1 MACSVDR
8 YYYRLIKEIEIL
20 TNNPFSMIDKKLLDY
35 FDGDE
40 MSSNVWLSK
49 YAMKDVSGNRIENT
63 PDDMHKRMA
72 KYFAEVEE
80 RYEFRE
86 KENVKLKL
94 SNYGYHRE
102 QLTEDKIYNLFKN
115 FKYVVPG
122 GSVMSGLGSPMP
134 VSLSNCWVIAGPNDS
149 LDDIFRVCN
158 EQSQLFKRRGGVG
171 FDISKLRPNGSLVH
185 NSAKTTTGPVSFMGL
200 FSDVTNTIGQS
211 GRRGALMIS
220 MHIDHPDAEEFIE
233 KKQDLTKVTGANV
246 SVQIG
251 DDFMNAVIN
260 DEDYIQHWPIDCNYF
275 ERVDN
280 EDYDV
285 LYQTSDTNGNI
296 CYYKKVKAKKVWD
309 KLVHCAWNT
318 AEPGILFKDRHYN
331 YSPDGV
337 YPQFRGTS
345 TNPCG
350 EIFMHE
356 DSCRLIHVNLS
367 SFITDPF
374 TDKARLDDDKLYE
387 VFYET
392 TRLGDD
398 LVDLEAD
405 AIKRI
410 LNKIESDGDKDGNE
424 YKLYDRLLTN
434 TLRGRRCGVGFFGL
448 SDAIAKLGYK
458 FDSEEGMKAIKHMMK
473 VMFAAELDSET
484 DMAIT
489 RGAFT
494 DFNRSVEDNANGWY
508 QMVSHEFPNVYKK
521 MMLNGRRNVS
531 FGTAAPTGSVAMLS
545 HCSSGIEPIFMP
557 YYTRRV
563 KCTTKSDRVDFVD
576 RDGEKFTEYVT
587 VHPTLK
593 EWAEFKYGE
602 DTSKWNEKKW
612 EEAYK
617 KSPWYGSTAN
627 DIDWIK
633 RVEIQSIVQ
642 HYISHSISSTL
653 NLPNNINES
662 KVSEIYMESWKK
674 GLKGVTV
681 YRDGCR
687 SGVIVSTKKG
697 DETMHKI
704 CAENEPKRRPKT
716 LDAKI
721 IRFSNKGEK
730 WVGIVGMLD
739 GKPYELFTGLLE
751 KLNIPQW
758 VETGTIIK
766 NHEDVVDEQTGETK
780 RISRYDLCYKDS
792 DGFCVCIDGIS
803 RIFNPEFWNYG
814 KLISGLLRHNMP
826 ITYIVKVIKSL
837 KLDES
842 SINTWKNGVVRALN
856 KFEGEVSID
865 EKCPECGG
873 RLVRE
878 NGCIR
883 CIDCGYSKCS

>member
-1 MACSVDR
+1 MLND
-8 YYYRLIKEIEIL
+8 
-20 TNNPFSMIDKKLLDY
+20 KLLNY
-35 FDGDE
+35 FNGDE
-40 MSSNVWLSK
+40 MSSNVWLNK
-49 YAMKDVSGNRIENT
+49 YALKSEDGDFLEET
-63 PDDMHKRMA
+63 PDDMHRRMA

-80 RYEFRE
+80 RYEFKE

-94 SNYGYHRE
+94 SSYGYGRE
-102 QLTEDKIYNLFKN
+102 QLTEEKIYNLFKD

-122 GSVMSGLGSPMP
+122 GSVMAGLGCGKP
-134 VSLSNCWVIAGPNDS
+134 VSLSNCWVISGPNDS
-149 LDDIFRVCN
+149 LNDIFRVCN

-171 FDISKLRPNGSLVH
+171 FDISKLRPNGAIVH
-185 NSAKTTTGPVSFMGL
+185 NAAKTTTGPVSFMEL
-200 FSDVTNTIGQS
+200 FSNVTNTIGQS

-220 MHIDHPDAEEFIE
+220 IHIDHPDSEEFIE

-251 DDFMNAVIN
+251 DDFMNAVVN
-260 DEDYIQHWPIDCNYF
+260 DNDYIQRWPIESNGIK
-275 ERVDN
+275 RLDN
-280 EDYDV
+280 EEYGV
-285 LYQTSDTNGNI
+285 LYETEDENGNL
-296 CYYKKVKAKKVWD
+296 CYYKKIKAKELWD

-318 AEPGILFKDRHYN
+318 AEPGILFKDKHFN

-367 SFITDPF
+367 SFIENPF
-374 TDKARLDDDKLYE
+374 TDKARIDDDKLYE

-392 TRLGDD
+392 IRLGDD

-405 AIKRI
+405 AIRTI
-410 LNKIESDGDKDGNE
+410 LKKIENDGDADNNE
-424 YKLYDRLLTN
+424 YKLYERLLKN
-434 TLRGRRCGVGFFGL
+434 TLKGRRCGVGFFGL
-448 SDAIAKLGYK
+448 SDAVAKLGYK
-458 FDSEEGMKAIKHMMK
+458 FDSEEGLRAIEHMMR
-473 VMFAAELDSET
+473 VMFVAELDSET
-484 DMAIT
+484 DMAIS
-489 RGAFT
+489 RGAFP
-494 DFNRSVEDNANGWY
+494 DFDKDKESVGNDWY
-508 QMVSHEFPNVYKK
+508 DMVKSNFKTQYSK
-521 MMLNGRRNVS
+521 MLSNGRRNVS
-531 FGTAAPTGSVAMLS
+531 FGTAAPTGTVAMLA
-545 HCSSGIEPIFMP
+545 HCSSGIEPVFMP

-563 KCTTKSDRVDFVD
+563 KCVNKNDRVDFID

-587 VHPTLK
+587 VHPALK
-593 EWAEFKYGE
+593 EWAQSKYG
-602 DTSKWNEKKW
+602 DTSDWNEKKW
-612 EEAYK
+612 ESSYRE
-617 KSPWYGSTAN
+617 SPWFESTAN

-642 HYISHSISSTL
+642 KYITHSISSTL
-653 NLPNNINES
+653 NLPNNVTEE
-662 KVSEIYMESWKK
+662 KVSEIYLESWNM

-687 SGVIVSTKKG
+687 SGVMVSTKK
-697 DETMHKI
+697 DEGKDKI
-704 CAENEPKRRPKT
+704 CLDNSAKRRPKT

-721 IRFSNKGEK
+721 VRFSNKGDK

-739 GKPYELFTGLLE
+739 GRPYELFTGMLDR
-751 KLNIPQW
+751 LNIPSW
-758 VETGTIIK
+758 VDVGTIIK
-766 NHEDVVDEQTGETK
+766 NYEEVEDKETETIK
-780 RISRYDLCYKDS
+780 KVSRYDFCYKDA
-792 DGFCVCIDGIS
+792 DGFCVCIEGIS
-803 RIFNPEFWNYG
+803 RIFNPEYWNYG

-826 ITYIVKVIKSL
+826 ISYIAKVISSL
-837 KLDES
+837 KLDDS
-842 SINTWKNGVVRALN
+842 SINTWKNGVVRALR

-878 NGCIR
+878 NGCIH